1 MHRWVLGNYR
11 LLSKHQFCLCLQV
24 QTYLLLLRE
33 NPKGSIIKLL
43 KLINDFNKVV
53 GYKINTQI
61 SAMFLKNS
69 NVHSEKEINEAM
81 PLTTATEK

>member
-1 MHRWVLGNYR
+1 MQTGKKCNY
-11 LLSKHQFCLCLQV
+11 CGLQMTWLHI
-24 QTYLLLLRE
+24 QRE